1 MFKKRQRKL
10 LDSVKTSTYKMKFIE
25 SFRFMSSSL
34 SNLVDNISDGVHNI
48 KCTDS
53 LSSMYINQIRRIIKI

>member
-10 LDSVKTSTYKMKFIE
+10 LDSVKTSTCKMKFIE

-34 SNLVDNISDGVHNI
+34 SNLVDNISDGVHNV

-53 LSSMYINQIRRIIKI
+53 KSYLQCISTK